1 MLLPIRYI
9 FLRHLIEII
18 LHKFLFNDILDF
30 LYADILAILDIP
42 LNLTGYFIDIF
53 LRHPAT
59 AIHIGPGNCI
69 ENLLTIV
76 AHGMA

>member
-30 LYADILAILDIP
+30 LYADILAILDI

-53 LRHPAT
+53 LRRPAAAVT
-59 AIHIGPGNCI
+59 LAPAIALKIFSRS
-69 ENLLTIV
+69 
-76 AHGMA
+76 